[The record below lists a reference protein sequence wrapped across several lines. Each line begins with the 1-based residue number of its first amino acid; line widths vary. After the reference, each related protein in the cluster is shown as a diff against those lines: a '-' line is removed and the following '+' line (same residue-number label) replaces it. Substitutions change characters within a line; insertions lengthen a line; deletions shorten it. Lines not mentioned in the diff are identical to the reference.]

1 MDNRDLLNAGI
12 GYVAGNSIMNS
23 AIRNLRKE
31 RERIAERLAHIT
43 DEKTLGME
51 TAKYILSED
60 RDGAYEYLNS
70 HFNEEI
76 ADACLN
82 QKEFGN
88 SLETI
93 IRKRKEKYMPFYEK
107 IGRKM
112 PENLSAMT
120 ADKLCSM
127 LGVENLHIEDP
138 PEKQASAQGSSDS
151 KNGMAGCA
159 ALVVCLIVAAIV
171 ILLLIKYS

>member
-1 MDNRDLLNAGI
+1 
-12 GYVAGNSIMNS
+12 
-23 AIRNLRKE
+23 
-31 RERIAERLAHIT
+31 
-43 DEKTLGME
+43 
-51 TAKYILSED
+51 
-60 RDGAYEYLNS
+60 
-70 HFNEEI
+70 
-76 ADACLN
+76 
-82 QKEFGN
+82 
-88 SLETI
+88 
-93 IRKRKEKYMPFYEK
+93 MPFYEK

-138 PEKQASAQGSSDS
+138 PEKPASAQGSSDL
-151 KNGMAGCA
+151 AGCA